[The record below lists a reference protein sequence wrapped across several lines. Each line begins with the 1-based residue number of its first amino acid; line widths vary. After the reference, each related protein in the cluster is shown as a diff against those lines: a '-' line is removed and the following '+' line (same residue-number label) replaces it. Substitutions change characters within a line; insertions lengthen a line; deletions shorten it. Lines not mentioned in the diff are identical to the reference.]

1 MDMRFSYHAEVR
13 MQQRAIH
20 PLMIELLYL
29 YGREQQQN
37 GSTMLFLDK
46 RAREKARQ
54 ALQDVNE
61 RFDKLCDAYLVQAN
75 GDGTVITVGHRA
87 QRIKKI

>member
-1 MDMRFSYHAEVR
+1 MFSNHAKQR

-46 RAREKARQ
+46 RARAKARQ
-54 ALQDVNE
+54 ALQDVRQ
-61 RFDKLCDAYLVQAN
+61 RFDKLCDAYLVQTD
-75 GDGTVITVGHRA
+75 GDGTIITVGHHLKRFKN
-87 QRIKKI
+87 I

>member
-1 MDMRFSYHAEVR
+1 MMSDHAKQR

-46 RAREKARQ
+46 RARKKARQ
-54 ALQDVNE
+54 ALQDVRR
-61 RFDKLCDAYLVQAN
+61 RFDKLCDAYLVEAG
-75 GDGTVITVGHRA
+75 GDGTVITVGHHLKRFKD
-87 QRIKKI
+87 I

>member
-1 MDMRFSYHAEVR
+1 MKLTHHAESR
-13 MQQRAIH
+13 MRQRAIP

-54 ALQDVNE
+54 ALHEVRK
-61 RFDKLCDAYLVQAN
+61 RFDKLCDAYLVQADC
-75 GDGTVITVGHRA
+75 DGTVITVGHHLKRFKN
-87 QRIKKI
+87 I

>member
-1 MDMRFSYHAEVR
+1 MLSNHAKQR

-29 YGREQQQN
+29 YGREKQQN

-54 ALQDVNE
+54 ALLDVKR
-61 RFDKLCDAYLVQAN
+61 RFDNLSDAYLVEADS
-75 GDGTVITVGHRA
+75 DGTVITVGHRLK
-87 QRIKKI
+87 RIKDV

>member
-1 MDMRFSYHAEVR
+1 

-46 RAREKARQ
+46 RAREKAIQ
-54 ALQDVNE
+54 ALQDVKR
-61 RFDKLCDAYLVQAN
+61 RFDKLCDAYLIEADS
-75 GDGTVITVGHRA
+75 DGSVITVGHRVK
-87 QRIKKI
+87 RIKGN

>member
-1 MDMRFSYHAEVR
+1 MRLTHHAEAR

-46 RAREKARQ
+46 RARDKARQ
-54 ALQDVNE
+54 ALQEVKQ
-61 RFDKLCDAYLVQAN
+61 RFDKLCDAYLVQADD
-75 GDGTVITVGHRA
+75 DGTIITVGHHLKRFKN
-87 QRIKKI
+87 I

>member
-1 MDMRFSYHAEVR
+1 MKLTDHAQVR
-13 MQQRAIH
+13 MQQRAIP

-46 RAREKARQ
+46 RARDKAKQ
-54 ALQDVNE
+54 ALQDVKQ
-61 RFDKLCDAYLVQAN
+61 RFDKLCDAYLVQAE
-75 GDGTVITVGHRA
+75 GDGTVITVGRH
-87 QRIKKI
+87 IKRFKGL

>member
-1 MDMRFSYHAEVR
+1 MLSNHAKQR

-46 RAREKARQ
+46 RARKKARH
-54 ALQDVNE
+54 ALLDVKQ
-61 RFDKLCDAYLVQAN
+61 RFDKLCDAYLIEAD
-75 GDGTVITVGHRA
+75 GDGTVITVGHHLKRF
-87 QRIKKI
+87 KGV